1 MHLRFLQKESFK
13 KQQKQL
19 VILIGNKIANTA
31 VKSYDGRI
39 SKNSKYSQQN
49 NLESVTNEHEKE
61 IPKEKYV
68 SLEERQ
74 EIDDELRLKQYSNRI
89 SKHSQQNNSETNTNH

>member
-19 VILIGNKIANTA
+19 VILIGNKIANAA
-31 VKSYDGRI
+31 VKSHDGRI

-61 IPKEKYV
+61 ISKEKYV

-74 EIDDELRLKQYSNRI
+74 EIDDELRIKQYSNGI
-89 SKHSQQNNSETNTNH
+89 LKHSQQNNSETNTNH

>member
-19 VILIGNKIANTA
+19 VILIGNKIANAA

-61 IPKEKYV
+61 ISKEKYV

-74 EIDDELRLKQYSNRI
+74 EIDDELRLKQYSNGI
-89 SKHSQQNNSETNTNH
+89 LKHSQQNNSETNTNH

>member
-19 VILIGNKIANTA
+19 VILIANKIANAA

-61 IPKEKYV
+61 ISKEKYV

-74 EIDDELRLKQYSNRI
+74 EIDDELRLKQYSNGI
-89 SKHSQQNNSETNTNH
+89 LKHSQQNNSETNTNH